1 MTSSTT
7 ATTPGRQDSVVGTLT
22 VIPWANEPDAES
34 DAPVLPFLMVYS
46 LGDGRDGP
54 EAGAEALRG
63 ELEKTGLSVG
73 DKVTDLSRETRVPVT
88 LLVEAEQAVL
98 TLPFMKVQ
106 CPVPPEWEKAA
117 HETGKAYLIC
127 SLCPWPEAVQGKPVS
142 EEQLRAFLG
151 DEELIAQ
158 SAHCLLP
165 VRRVRT

>member
-7 ATTPGRQDSVVGTLT
+7 ATTPGRQESLLGTLT
-22 VIPWANEPDAES
+22 VIPWTNEPES
-34 DAPVLPFLMVYS
+34 EADAPVTPFLMVYS

-54 EAGAEALRG
+54 EAGAEAFRG
-63 ELEKTGLSVG
+63 ELEKIGLTIG
-73 DKVTDLSRETRVPVT
+73 DRVADLARESRIPIT

-98 TLPFMKVQ
+98 NMPFMKVQ

-117 HETGKAYLIC
+117 HESGKAYLIC
-127 SLCPWPEAVQGKPVS
+127 SLRPWPEAVHGKPVG
-142 EEQLRAFLG
+142 EERLRAFLA
-151 DEELIAQ
+151 DEEMVAQ

>member
-7 ATTPGRQDSVVGTLT
+7 ATTPGQESLLGTLS
-22 VIPWANEPDAES
+22 VIPYANAPES
-34 DAPVLPFLMVYS
+34 ENDSPVTPFLMVYS

-63 ELEKTGLSVG
+63 ELEKIGLSIG
-73 DKVTDLSRETRVPVT
+73 DKVTDLARETRIPIT

-98 TLPFMKVQ
+98 NMPFLRVQ

-117 HETGKAYLIC
+117 HESGKAYLIC
-127 SLCPWPEAVQGKPVS
+127 SLRPWPEAVHGKPVG
-142 EEQLRAFLG
+142 EEQLQAFLA
-151 DEELIAQ
+151 DEEMVTL

>member
-1 MTSSTT
+1 MTSST
-7 ATTPGRQDSVVGTLT
+7 AATPGQQESLLGTLA
-22 VIPWANEPDAES
+22 VIPWANEPEPES
-34 DAPVLPFLMVYS
+34 DAPVMPFLMVYS

-63 ELEKTGLSVG
+63 ELEKAGLSIG
-73 DKVTDLSRETRVPVT
+73 DKVTDLTRETRIPVT

-98 TLPFMKVQ
+98 NLPFMKVQ

-127 SLCPWPEAVQGKPVS
+127 SLRPWPEAVQGQPVS
-142 EEQLRAFLG
+142 EEQLRAFVG
-151 DEELIAQ
+151 ADELVEL

>member
-1 MTSSTT
+1 MTSST
-7 ATTPGRQDSVVGTLT
+7 AVSPGQQESLLGTLV
-22 VIPWANEPDAES
+22 VIPWANEPESDS
-34 DAPVLPFLMVYS
+34 DAPVTPFLMVYS

-63 ELEKTGLSVG
+63 ELEKAGLSIG
-73 DKVTDLSRETRVPVT
+73 DKVTDVARETRVPVT

-98 TLPFMKVQ
+98 NMPFMRVQ

-117 HETGKAYLIC
+117 HETGKVYLIC
-127 SLCPWPEAVQGKPVS
+127 SLRPWPEAVQGKPVG
-142 EEQLRAFLG
+142 EERLQAFLG
-151 DEELIAQ
+151 ADDMIAQ